1 MHTDLAAFCTEQDLV
16 LEDNMIQN
24 SLAMDLHNALTA
36 NKVFVLRW
44 KLRQCRQCSRG
55 FDITKEGLY
64 YRCGECLR

>member
-1 MHTDLAAFCTEQDLV
+1 MQTDLVAFCTEQDLT

-24 SLAMDLHNALTA
+24 DRAMDLHNALTA

-44 KLRQCRQCSRG
+44 KVRECRLCSRG